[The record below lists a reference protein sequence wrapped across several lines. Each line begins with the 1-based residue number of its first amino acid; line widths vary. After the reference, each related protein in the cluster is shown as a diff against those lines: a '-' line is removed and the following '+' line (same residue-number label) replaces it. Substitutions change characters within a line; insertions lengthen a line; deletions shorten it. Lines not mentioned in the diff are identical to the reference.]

1 MPRKSNLFSFNRIYR
16 TTNTSHR
23 VSIAHLLIVI
33 FYVYVCDRGDK
44 IYSLSISLLW
54 YSIVLV
60 EIPVKSLCLQRLLN
74 KTQ

>member
-1 MPRKSNLFSFNRIYR
+1 MPRKSNLFSFYRIYR
-16 TTNTSHR
+16 ITNTSHR
-23 VSIAHLLIVI
+23 VSITHLLIVT
-33 FYVYVCDRGDK
+33 FYLYVCDRGDK